1 MIKTGVP
8 YNMDMLAYI
17 KKYGPVD
24 FNELCTKF
32 GNGIGRIVEMD
43 IDNLLENTLITKDSD
58 GKYRAL

>member
-1 MIKTGVP
+1 MIKIGVP

-32 GNGIGRIVEMD
+32 GNG
-43 IDNLLENTLITKDSD
+43 
-58 GKYRAL
+58 YR

>member
-1 MIKTGVP
+1 MIKMGVP
-8 YNMDMLAYI
+8 YNMDMLKYI
-17 KKYGPVD
+17 KEHEAVD